1 MVKRKSIILSL
12 CLVLVT
18 SVAMAVGLKTYFGEV
33 VVENLRIGQTYNLR
47 DLVNLPLE
55 VINTSDYPVDLE
67 MELQYPGG
75 RDKRS
80 GYEPIPSL
88 DWIKLTKTYFT
99 VEPGASAITDVIVSI
114 PDDEKYLGK
123 KYQVNIWSGMPPG
136 KRAFAAALLSRLLI
150 TIAPERKAGKV
161 IPPEKRKKIISSLD
175 FYVTPPNI
183 VVRRLKVGK
192 KVDVER
198 FTGQT
203 LKIMNPNDKAFTYRV
218 SVKRVKDS
226 LAGLKSGFEDTPDAS
241 FLTLDKT
248 EVKAGPLSI
257 KEVKMFLDFPEE
269 EQYKGKN
276 YMFII
281 SVEVLGQEIKFS
293 RYAKLF
299 VFTRK

>member
-1 MVKRKSIILSL
+1 MTKGKSIILSL
-12 CLVLVT
+12 CLMFVT
-18 SVAMAVGLKTYFGEV
+18 SVAMGAGLKTYFGEV

-67 MELQYPGG
+67 MKLQYPGG
-75 RDKRS
+75 RDKRA
-80 GYEPIPSL
+80 GYEVIPSTS
-88 DWIKLTKTYFT
+88 WIRLTKTFFT
-99 VEPGASAITDVIVSI
+99 VQPGASAISDVIVSI
-114 PDDEKYLGK
+114 PDDERYLGK
-123 KYQVNIWSGMPPG
+123 KYQVNIWSGMTPG
-136 KRAFAAALLSRLLI
+136 QRMLAAGLLSRLLI

-183 VVRRLKVGK
+183 VVRGLKVGK
-192 KVDVER
+192 KVDLER

-203 LKIMNPNDKAFTYRV
+203 LKIMNPNDRAFTYRV

-226 LAGLKSGFEDTPDAS
+226 LAGLRRGFEDTPDSS

-248 EVKAGPLSI
+248 EVNAEPLSI
-257 KEVKMFLDFPEE
+257 KEIKMFLEFPKE